1 MKNCLF
7 KYKSHL
13 ATAFIGL
20 CLVSTGCTD
29 KFEEINTDPK
39 GVDDSVTDMVDRK
52 CFEYISPRNIA
63 INFGR
68 ILLRISLPVL

>member
-39 GVDDSVTDMVDRK
+39 GVVSQIRSVSR
-52 CFEYISPRNIA
+52 A
-63 INFGR
+63 
-68 ILLRISLPVL
+68 